1 MARLPE
7 GFYTALGTPLDEN
20 GGVIRESLQKQIETQ
35 IAAKASGLLLLGSM
49 GMQCA
54 VKNAECRKAAEWA
67 VGANKGRVPV
77 LCGVMDNS
85 VARVMDRIDA
95 VTGLALDGVV
105 LTTPFYF
112 VSEED
117 TLIKFF
123 RSAADRSP
131 FPIYLYDL
139 PGVTKMKITEKIV
152 GAVSRHPN
160 IRGIKTPDP
169 VLARNLI
176 LSETLKDDFSVLF
189 SNLDIFDV
197 IYKFGVARNLDG
209 MFDCTPRCAH
219 KAYAH
224 FARGEFDEGAQYLA
238 KIVALRDTMARWRI
252 FPSFTA
258 LMNLLGYRGFYH
270 PDYYDSVS
278 DEANEALRAKLAEIG
293 EI

>member
-35 IAAKASGLLLLGSM
+35 IASNVSGLLLLGSM

-54 VKNAECRKAAEWA
+54 IKNAECRRAAEWA
-67 VGANKGRVPV
+67 VEANRGRVP
-77 LCGVMDNS
+77 LLFGVMDNS
-85 VARVMDRIDA
+85 IARVMDRIDA
-95 VTGLALDGVV
+95 VKGLALDGVV

-123 RSAADRSP
+123 LSTADRSP
-131 FPIYLYDL
+131 FPVYLYDL

-152 GAVSRHPN
+152 DAAARHPN

-169 VLARNLI
+169 VLVRNLI
-176 LSETLKDDFSVLF
+176 LSETLKDDFSVLC

-197 IYKFGVARNLDG
+197 VYKFGAIRNLDG
-209 MFDCTPRCAH
+209 MFDCTPQNAQ

-224 FARGEFDEGAQYLA
+224 FARGEFGEGAKYLA
-238 KIVALRDTMARWRI
+238 HIVALRNMMARYRI

-258 LMNLLGYRGFYH
+258 LMNLLGYKGFYH
-270 PDYYDSVS
+270 PDYFDSVS
-278 DEANEALRAKLAEIG
+278 GEANEALRTKLAEIG